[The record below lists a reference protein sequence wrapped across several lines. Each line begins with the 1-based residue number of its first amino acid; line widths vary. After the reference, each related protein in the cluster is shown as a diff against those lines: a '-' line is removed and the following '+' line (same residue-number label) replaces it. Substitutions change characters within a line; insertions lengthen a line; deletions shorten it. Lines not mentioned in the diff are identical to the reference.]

1 MSEKT
6 VKTKKRIRQAVAAA
20 VILGLGTL
28 PYWSGEYIVL
38 LGLLSLLYMSLG
50 QMWNLL
56 AGYAGLV
63 SLGQQLF
70 IGLGGYAL
78 AVTTEYYNMPVAAGL
93 LLGGLISAGIAALE
107 ALLFFR
113 MKGMYFAVATWVMA
127 EAFVILFGNWN
138 YVKSGVGMFVKAA
151 YWYNTADI
159 YYFALLIAAFVFL
172 LVNGILRSR
181 PGLELMAMRDNDEA
195 AAASGIN
202 LFAAKLFAFI
212 VSGFMTGVIGGL
224 FYLQQVSLQPK
235 SAFSMAW
242 TVAAVF
248 IVVIGGLGTVAGPI
262 VGAILHVILVQ
273 LLSNFAGIS
282 MILLGAIA
290 IAVMLFMPKGIVGT
304 LQNRHGF
311 ELFSPRR
318 IVE

>member
-1 MSEKT
+1 
-6 VKTKKRIRQAVAAA
+6 
-20 VILGLGTL
+20 
-28 PYWSGEYIVL
+28 
-38 LGLLSLLYMSLG
+38 
-50 QMWNLL
+50 
-56 AGYAGLV
+56 
-63 SLGQQLF
+63 
-70 IGLGGYAL
+70 
-78 AVTTEYYNMPVAAGL
+78 
-93 LLGGLISAGIAALE
+93 
-107 ALLFFR
+107 
-113 MKGMYFAVATWVMA
+113 
-127 EAFVILFGNWN
+127 
-138 YVKSGVGMFVKAA
+138 MFVKAA

-262 VGAILHVILVQ
+262 VGAILYVILVQ

-304 LQNRHGF
+304 LQNRYGF